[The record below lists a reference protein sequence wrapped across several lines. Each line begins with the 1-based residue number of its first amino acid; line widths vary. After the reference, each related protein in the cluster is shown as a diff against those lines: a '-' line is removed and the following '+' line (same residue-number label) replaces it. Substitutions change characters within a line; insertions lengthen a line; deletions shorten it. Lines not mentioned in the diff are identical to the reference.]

1 MRRDD
6 VRIES
11 REGVENLYQLSQP
24 LETQALMS
32 KHNDDGKAYGA
43 VGAEEQ
49 QPGEGSTGNEGREEQ
64 DKSHW
69 WRFTLIVGVAC
80 LQMASTMWLITVG
93 RGERGRGR
101 KTSDTFVFFL
111 GKETL

>member
-11 REGVENLYQLSQP
+11 REGVENLYQMSEEVSQP
-24 LETQALMS
+24 LEKQPLMS

-43 VGAEEQ
+43 AGAEEQ
-49 QPGEGSTGNEGREEQ
+49 QPGEGSPGNEGSEEQ
-64 DKSHW
+64 EKSQW
-69 WRFTLIVGVAC
+69 WRLLLIVGVAC

-101 KTSDTFVFFL
+101 TTSDTIFFC
-111 GKETL
+111 